1 MMKILY
7 LTLIYLRN
15 YNSKQNLIEY
25 HKRHLLLMKFCAN
38 RSTQS
43 QNNKKSKFYIAIIKT

>member
-25 HKRHLLLMKFCAN
+25 HKRHLLLMKFNASL
-38 RSTQS
+38 STQS